1 MAHPIETPP
10 SDCALCP
17 RLVAFRRSNRATHP
31 DWHNAP
37 VPSFGDGPVSLLIVG
52 LAPGLRGANRTGRPF
67 TGDHAGGLLYATL
80 RTFALAKGTYDA
92 SADDGLRLVG
102 TRISNAVRCVPP
114 KNRPTA
120 IEVAACRPF
129 LISEIQGLPD
139 LKVILAL
146 GLLAHAAVLTA
157 LGLGR
162 SAPALSPRSPPSPA
176 ARSCTR
182 GQLPLLPLQHQ
193 HGRSDRAHVRGRV
206 RRSATDPRPSAGPC
220 PPMSPRQN
228 AGRETRRRRHRTC
241 QCPQPVATGAPA
253 RARALPEAGRGGM
266 RPTLPIRLTPMTATC
281 RVPPLSRVKLG
292 IGWIR
297 GVARDAEQ

>member
-162 SAPALSPRSPPSPA
+162 SARPFRHGALHP
-176 ARSCTR
+176 
-182 GQLPLLPLQHQ
+182 LPL
-193 HGRSDRAHVRGRV
+193 GRV
-206 RRSATDPRPSAGPC
+206 LADSYHCSRYNTSTGVLTGPMFEAVFEGLL
-220 PPMSPRQN
+220 PILGHRQ
-228 AGRETRRRRHRTC
+228 G
-241 QCPQPVATGAPA
+241 
-253 RARALPEAGRGGM
+253 RARR
-266 RPTLPIRLTPMTATC
+266 
-281 RVPPLSRVKLG
+281 
-292 IGWIR
+292 
-297 GVARDAEQ
+297 